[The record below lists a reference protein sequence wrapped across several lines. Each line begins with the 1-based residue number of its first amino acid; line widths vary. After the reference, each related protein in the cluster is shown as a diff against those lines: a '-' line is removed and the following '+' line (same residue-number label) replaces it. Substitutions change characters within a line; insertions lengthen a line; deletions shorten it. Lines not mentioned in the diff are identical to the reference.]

1 MSDLPS
7 SPTDA
12 AIEASTVDKDELRTM
27 SFRMREI
34 QRLLSMRV
42 EQENRRL
49 EAEGLD
55 PVRRPRFLKDAD
67 ATEPHERE

>member
-1 MSDLPS
+1 MSDQSHPVDDRRAA
-7 SPTDA
+7 DA
-12 AIEASTVDKDELRTM
+12 TTEREELRTI

-49 EAEGLD
+49 EAEGID
-55 PVRRPRFLKDAD
+55 PVEGHGFSETAR
-67 ATEPHERE
+67 TE